1 MTYSEK
7 KAVREAK
14 IEWRKEMATILGH
27 YLSDPIY
34 HFSFHDVENAS
45 YCAEEA
51 EKAMLLRGALYGLKT
66 TLLKMNEFS
75 EILLINE

>member
-14 IEWRKEMATILGH
+14 IEWRKEMATILDH
-27 YLSDPIY
+27 YLFDPMY
-34 HFSFHDVENAS
+34 QFSFHDVENAS

-51 EKAMLLRGALYGLKT
+51 KKAMLLRDALYGLKT